1 MSSVEAIRPYLALNF
16 LSKPRNFQIWLIR
29 PAKNIA
35 DRPIRVHFAS
45 GIYSMICKDVCNI
58 KTQMGHWKGCQSQ
71 VVDSIKLLQ
80 KGIFQNSTQ
89 ARTSESES
97 VMKMN
102 LMVSQCHRLTD
113 HTRSLDCD
121 VEQHGTGQTSVLSE

>member
-1 MSSVEAIRPYLALNF
+1 MSSVEAIWPYLALNF
-16 LSKPRNFQIWLIR
+16 ISKPRNFQIWLIC

-35 DRPIRVHFAS
+35 DHLIRVHFAS
-45 GIYSMICKDVCNI
+45 GIYSMICKDVHNI

-71 VVDSIKLLQ
+71 VVDSIKPLQ
-80 KGIFQNSTQ
+80 KGILQNSTQ
-89 ARTSESES
+89 AWTSESGS

-113 HTRSLDCD
+113 HT
-121 VEQHGTGQTSVLSE
+121 E